1 MRLKRLLFL
10 CTALLS
16 FTTSFADDFVQNS
29 IKYTTSSDKTVTLV
43 DGKSTSGDVVIPS
56 SVRYGKNDYAV
67 TVIEHNA
74 FQGNNSITSVIIP
87 SSVNSIGYSAF
98 NACKNLRSVT
108 DASSN
113 ANMQGYEYTDCSNL
127 QSVTLSGSLQ
137 TIGYRSFANTGLTSL
152 VLPANVKE
160 IGGQAF
166 QDCQHLTQ
174 VQFDS
179 RLEVIKDHAFKQTG
193 LITLELPSG
202 VNEIGEWSFEGCQ
215 NLKKVVLPLRATAL
229 GTGSF
234 FHCTSL
240 ESVVIPGNITTFNDN
255 TFNGCSRLSAV
266 YYLGDNQPSVNQYT
280 FAGVDNKFNFYV
292 KPSALANIRGVAYI
306 SDKVKD
312 SFPYQQRSKYATFS
326 SDFAVDFASVN
337 GLKAYIA
344 KGVGENNSV
353 NLLPITT
360 AGAGTGLV
368 IEATPNVVYQL
379 RLADNDTHYDDNA
392 LHVATSE
399 IANNATIQH
408 KADLTYLSNP
418 VDLTTD
424 KVRYEPNSTVTFTTK
439 YAFPDGAKVRYLH
452 GNKVVA
458 TADISGK
465 TSWTWKVPADN
476 FTGYLAEVYTTV
488 GTTDN
493 VYATIGIDVSTEWG
507 RFPRYGFVSHY
518 DASKT
523 LDKVKG
529 EVAMLNRYHMT
540 GIQFYDW
547 QWQHHIL
554 FPQGAT
560 QWKDIGLRNVY
571 KSSIDNYINQL
582 HGVGSK
588 CMFYDLIYGVTGNMN
603 GNTPETPDNLDKDG
617 VSSDWGWIDLHEKKG
632 GGYDLH
638 QYQYPLGS
646 WPSIY
651 VMNPG
656 NQNWVNYLAGSIN
669 KVYQNFGFD
678 GYHIDQLGH
687 QRDAY
692 YVNLKSKKV
701 NGKKVYTD
709 GDRRN
714 TNDFEGYFANFINRM
729 KADNHNKYLVMNA
742 ASSFGGPNIV
752 GTKNVEFGYNE
763 MWGGDDYYWNYRK
776 IIQDNRRNNGKN
788 TFNTVFAAYLHC
800 RNGRPGELRLSS
812 ALMGEA
818 TIFALGGSRIELSG
832 DHMLFTEYFPDDT
845 RPMSSKLQKSII
857 HYYDF
862 LTAYENYLRDN
873 NAETT
878 VSMTMDGKQVVAWDL
893 SNPDPSLNEHPEKQ
907 TIGPKPYMVNTYST
921 KKGDVTTIQL
931 LNYSNVSRDN
941 FNVRDLSET
950 MPLPNVLNN
959 KKIVLDDSQP
969 VARIWVASPDRLG
982 GAPQEL
988 DFTQSS
994 GKVAFTLPSLE
1005 YWTMVV
1011 VEHGQKSVDN
1021 SSRIKN
1027 YVLSGE
1033 SFSLAQQNS
1042 LVAGD
1047 VYLSFP
1053 ASLVSATTNV
1063 MPLKMVT
1070 EGIKNLTNVCGNSS
1084 DDYYTLSGIKLQKP
1098 SKGVYIHDGKT
1109 IVVK

>member
-1 MRLKRLLFL
+1 
-10 CTALLS
+10 
-16 FTTSFADDFVQNS
+16 
-29 IKYTTSSDKTVTLV
+29 
-43 DGKSTSGDVVIPS
+43 
-56 SVRYGKNDYAV
+56 
-67 TVIEHNA
+67 
-74 FQGNNSITSVIIP
+74 
-87 SSVNSIGYSAF
+87 
-98 NACKNLRSVT
+98 
-108 DASSN
+108 
-113 ANMQGYEYTDCSNL
+113 
-127 QSVTLSGSLQ
+127 
-137 TIGYRSFANTGLTSL
+137 
-152 VLPANVKE
+152 
-160 IGGQAF
+160 
-166 QDCQHLTQ
+166 
-174 VQFDS
+174 
-179 RLEVIKDHAFKQTG
+179 
-193 LITLELPSG
+193 
-202 VNEIGEWSFEGCQ
+202 
-215 NLKKVVLPLRATAL
+215 
-229 GTGSF
+229 
-234 FHCTSL
+234 
-240 ESVVIPGNITTFNDN
+240 
-255 TFNGCSRLSAV
+255 
-266 YYLGDNQPSVNQYT
+266 
-280 FAGVDNKFNFYV
+280 
-292 KPSALANIRGVAYI
+292 
-306 SDKVKD
+306 
-312 SFPYQQRSKYATFS
+312 
-326 SDFAVDFASVN
+326 
-337 GLKAYIA
+337 
-344 KGVGENNSV
+344 
-353 NLLPITT
+353 
-360 AGAGTGLV
+360 
-368 IEATPNVVYQL
+368 
-379 RLADNDTHYDDNA
+379 
-392 LHVATSE
+392 
-399 IANNATIQH
+399 
-408 KADLTYLSNP
+408 
-418 VDLTTD
+418 
-424 KVRYEPNSTVTFTTK
+424 
-439 YAFPDGAKVRYLH
+439 
-452 GNKVVA
+452 
-458 TADISGK
+458 
-465 TSWTWKVPADN
+465 
-476 FTGYLAEVYTTV
+476 
-488 GTTDN
+488 
-493 VYATIGIDVSTEWG
+493 
-507 RFPRYGFVSHY
+507 
-518 DASKT
+518 
-523 LDKVKG
+523 
-529 EVAMLNRYHMT
+529 
-540 GIQFYDW
+540 
-547 QWQHHIL
+547 
-554 FPQGAT
+554 
-560 QWKDIGLRNVY
+560 
-571 KSSIDNYINQL
+571 
-582 HGVGSK
+582 
-588 CMFYDLIYGVTGNMN
+588 MFYDLIYGVTGNMN

-878 VSMTMDGKQVVAWDL
+878 VSMTMDGKQVAAWDL
-893 SNPDPSLNEHPEKQ
+893 SNPDPSLNEHPEMQ

-941 FNVRDLSET
+941 FNIRDLSET

-994 GKVAFTLPSLE
+994 GKVTFTLPSLE

-1011 VEHGQKSVDN
+1011 VEHGPKSVDN

-1070 EGIKNLTNVCGNSS
+1070 EGIKSLTNVCGNSS

>member
-1 MRLKRLLFL
+1 M
-10 CTALLS
+10 
-16 FTTSFADDFVQNS
+16 
-29 IKYTTSSDKTVTLV
+29 
-43 DGKSTSGDVVIPS
+43 
-56 SVRYGKNDYAV
+56 
-67 TVIEHNA
+67 
-74 FQGNNSITSVIIP
+74 
-87 SSVNSIGYSAF
+87 
-98 NACKNLRSVT
+98 
-108 DASSN
+108 
-113 ANMQGYEYTDCSNL
+113 
-127 QSVTLSGSLQ
+127 
-137 TIGYRSFANTGLTSL
+137 
-152 VLPANVKE
+152 
-160 IGGQAF
+160 
-166 QDCQHLTQ
+166 
-174 VQFDS
+174 
-179 RLEVIKDHAFKQTG
+179 
-193 LITLELPSG
+193 
-202 VNEIGEWSFEGCQ
+202 
-215 NLKKVVLPLRATAL
+215 
-229 GTGSF
+229 
-234 FHCTSL
+234 
-240 ESVVIPGNITTFNDN
+240 
-255 TFNGCSRLSAV
+255 
-266 YYLGDNQPSVNQYT
+266 
-280 FAGVDNKFNFYV
+280 
-292 KPSALANIRGVAYI
+292 
-306 SDKVKD
+306 
-312 SFPYQQRSKYATFS
+312 
-326 SDFAVDFASVN
+326 
-337 GLKAYIA
+337 
-344 KGVGENNSV
+344 
-353 NLLPITT
+353 
-360 AGAGTGLV
+360 
-368 IEATPNVVYQL
+368 
-379 RLADNDTHYDDNA
+379 
-392 LHVATSE
+392 
-399 IANNATIQH
+399 
-408 KADLTYLSNP
+408 
-418 VDLTTD
+418 
-424 KVRYEPNSTVTFTTK
+424 
-439 YAFPDGAKVRYLH
+439 
-452 GNKVVA
+452 
-458 TADISGK
+458 
-465 TSWTWKVPADN
+465 
-476 FTGYLAEVYTTV
+476 
-488 GTTDN
+488 
-493 VYATIGIDVSTEWG
+493 
-507 RFPRYGFVSHY
+507 
-518 DASKT
+518 
-523 LDKVKG
+523 
-529 EVAMLNRYHMT
+529 
-540 GIQFYDW
+540 
-547 QWQHHIL
+547 
-554 FPQGAT
+554 
-560 QWKDIGLRNVY
+560 
-571 KSSIDNYINQL
+571 
-582 HGVGSK
+582 
-588 CMFYDLIYGVTGNMN
+588 
-603 GNTPETPDNLDKDG
+603 
-617 VSSDWGWIDLHEKKG
+617 
-632 GGYDLH
+632 
-638 QYQYPLGS
+638 
-646 WPSIY
+646 
-651 VMNPG
+651 
-656 NQNWVNYLAGSIN
+656 
-669 KVYQNFGFD
+669 
-678 GYHIDQLGH
+678 
-687 QRDAY
+687 
-692 YVNLKSKKV
+692 

-878 VSMTMDGKQVVAWDL
+878 VSMTMDGKQVAAWDL
-893 SNPDPSLNEHPEKQ
+893 SNPDPSLNEHPEMQ

-959 KKIVLDDSQP
+959 KKIVLDDAQP

-994 GKVAFTLPSLE
+994 GKVTFTLPSLE